1 MEKDYEKLTEDQFRR
16 FVRKLPEFRIEYAG
30 FEEMVRSASPEKLR
44 EIIGDGLWWAPLY
57 ELSLIELLAL
67 MFYVLGEIDHL
78 KTVVQQP
85 DPQEILIKE
94 MEEDREIEWNGG
106 PGGVFNKSML
116 ITLAMALQ
124 RNVLSI
130 MVYQRSIAAL
140 VKEAGEGNDDSLLDA
155 VRLDRSAVSCPT
167 IAARISQA
175 ELLSDKRFFLRLRSA
190 LKGPQK
196 KHWESYQDLRY
207 SLAMLR
213 EMGFDKLS
221 DVQLEHLLVDVLKV
235 YPKSVNAR
243 KNLRKQYYQSKK
255 FTSL

>member
-1 MEKDYEKLTEDQFRR
+1 MTKEYGKLTEDQFRR
-16 FVRKLPEFRIEYAG
+16 FVRKLPEFRNEYEG
-30 FEEMVRSASPEKLR
+30 FEGMVRAASPEKIR

-78 KTVVQQP
+78 KMVVQQP
-85 DPQEILIKE
+85 DPQEIMIKE
-94 MEEDREIEWNGG
+94 LEDDREIEWNGG
-106 PGGVFNKSML
+106 PGGEFKKSDV
-116 ITLAMALQ
+116 IALAMALQ

-130 MVYQRSIAAL
+130 MVFQRSLSTL
-140 VKEAGEGNDDSLLDA
+140 VKEAGDGDDNSLLDA

-167 IAARISQA
+167 IAARITKA
-175 ELLSDKRFFLRLRSA
+175 ELLGEKRFFQRLRSA

-221 DVQLEHLLVDVLKV
+221 DVELEHLLVDVLKV
-235 YPKSVNAR
+235 YPKTFNAR
-243 KNLRKQYYQSKK
+243 RNLRKQYYQSKK